1 MKKQTINTFIDKYSL
16 NGTIESVKWVV
27 DSANKQIKTASISD
41 DKNVLSFV
49 VIKDSA
55 GLNDAEI
62 GINDTAKL
70 KKLLNVLNDEVNIS
84 FNTREDK
91 IVSLSLTGESTDVQY
106 VTADLSVIPK
116 VPELK
121 KLPPFN
127 LEIPLTKEF
136 VTTFVKAKNALSDV
150 DTLTF
155 TKDKKDKLKLVIGFS
170 SVNSNRI
177 SIDFKPTEGKD
188 TLGKTIHFSAK
199 YLKEILT
206 SNNDCENAVLKISDA
221 GIAHVEFNNDVFN
234 SSYYLVEIKNVD

>member
-16 NGTIESVKWVV
+16 NGTIESVKWVI

-70 KKLLNVLNDEVNIS
+70 KKLLSVLNDEVNIS
-84 FNTREDK
+84 FNMREDK
-91 IVSLSLTGESTDVQY
+91 IVSISLTGESTDVQY

>member
-16 NGTIESVKWVV
+16 NGTIESVKWVI

-70 KKLLNVLNDEVNIS
+70 KKLLSVLNDEVNIS

-91 IVSLSLTGESTDVQY
+91 IVSISLTGESTDVQY

>member
-27 DSANKQIKTASISD
+27 DNKNKQIKTSSISD
-41 DKNVLSFV
+41 DKNVVSYV
-49 VIKDSA
+49 SIKDDA
-55 GLNDAEI
+55 GLSEAEI

-70 KKLLNVLNDEVNIS
+70 KKLLGVLTDDVNIT
-84 FNTREDK
+84 FNKRDEK
-91 IVSLSLTGESTDVQY
+91 IVSLSLNSESTDVQY

-116 VPELK
+116 VPDLK

-136 VTTFVKAKNALSDV
+136 VTTFVKAKSALSDV
-150 DTLTF
+150 DTMTF
-155 TKDKKDKLKLVIGFS
+155 TKDKKDKIKLTIGYS

-177 SIDFKPTEGKD
+177 NIDVKPVEGKD
-188 TLGKTIHFSAK
+188 SLGKTIHFSAK

-206 SNNDCENAVLKISDA
+206 SNGDCENAVLKISDA
-221 GIAHVEFNNDVFN
+221 GIAHVEFNNELFN
-234 SSYYLVEIKNVD
+234 SSYYLIDIKSVD

>member
-49 VIKDSA
+49 VIKDNA

-70 KKLLNVLNDEVNIS
+70 KKLLSVLNDEVNIS
-84 FNTREDK
+84 FNTRDDK
-91 IVSLSLTGESTDVQY
+91 IVSLSLTSETTDVQY
-106 VTADLSVIPK
+106 VTADLSVIPN
-116 VPELK
+116 VPALK

-136 VTTFVKAKNALSDV
+136 VSTFVKAKSALSDV

-155 TKDKKDKLKLVIGFS
+155 VKDKKDKIKLVIGFS
-170 SVNSNRI
+170 NVNSNRI
-177 SIDFKPTEGKD
+177 SMDFKPTEGKD
-188 TLGKTIHFSAK
+188 TLSKTIHFSAK

-206 SNNDCENAVLKISDA
+206 SNSDCENAVLKISDA
-221 GIAHVEFNNDVFN
+221 GIAHVEFNNDTFN

>member
-70 KKLLNVLNDEVNIS
+70 KKLLSVLNDEVNIS

-155 TKDKKDKLKLVIGFS
+155 IKDKKDKLKLVIGFS

-206 SNNDCENAVLKISDA
+206 SNNDCENAVLKVSDA

>member
-49 VIKDSA
+49 VIKDNA

-70 KKLLNVLNDEVNIS
+70 KKLLGVLNDEVNIA

-91 IVSLSLTGESTDVQY
+91 IVSLSLTSETTDVQY
-106 VTADLSVIPK
+106 VTADLSVIPQ
-116 VPELK
+116 VPLLK

-155 TKDKKDKLKLVIGFS
+155 TKDKKDKIKLVLGFS

-177 SIDFKPTEGKD
+177 NIDFKAVEEKD
-188 TLGKTIHFSAK
+188 TLSKTIHFSAK

-206 SNNDCENAVLKISDA
+206 SNSDCENAVLKISDA
-221 GIAHVEFNNDVFN
+221 GIAHVEFNNDTFN

>member
-16 NGTIESVKWVV
+16 NGTIESVKWVI

-70 KKLLNVLNDEVNIS
+70 KKLLSVLNDEVNIS
-84 FNTREDK
+84 FNMREDK

>member
-16 NGTIESVKWVV
+16 NGTIESVKWVI

>member
-70 KKLLNVLNDEVNIS
+70 KKLLSVLNDEVNIS

-155 TKDKKDKLKLVIGFS
+155 TKDKKDKLNLVIGFS

>member
-49 VIKDSA
+49 VIKDNA

-70 KKLLNVLNDEVNIS
+70 KKLLGVLNDEVNIA

-91 IVSLSLTGESTDVQY
+91 IVTSDTTDVQY
-106 VTADLSVIPK
+106 VTADLSVIPQ
-116 VPELK
+116 VPLLK

-155 TKDKKDKLKLVIGFS
+155 TKDKKDKIKLVLGFS

-177 SIDFKPTEGKD
+177 NIDFKAVEGKD
-188 TLGKTIHFSAK
+188 TLSKTIHFSAK

-206 SNNDCENAVLKISDA
+206 SNSDCENAVLKISDA
-221 GIAHVEFNNDVFN
+221 GIAHVEFNNDTFN

>member
-70 KKLLNVLNDEVNIS
+70 KKLLSVLNDEVNIS
-84 FNTREDK
+84 FNMREDK

-127 LEIPLTKEF
+127 LEIPITKEF

>member
-16 NGTIESVKWVV
+16 NGTIESVKWVI

-41 DKNVLSFV
+41 DKNVISFV
-49 VIKDSA
+49 VIKDNA

-70 KKLLNVLNDEVNIS
+70 KKLLGVLNDEVNIS

-91 IVSLSLTGESTDVQY
+91 IVSLSLTGENTDVQY
-106 VTADLSVIPK
+106 VTSDLSVIPK

-206 SNNDCENAVLKISDA
+206 SNSDCENAVLKISDV
-221 GIAHVEFNNDVFN
+221 GIAHVEFNNDMFN